1 MHDHRACTDFNRSQL
16 LRATAARAGA
26 GLPAIEPGM
35 PEPAGTGLDRRAFL
49 LRSAGVALSVYGASK
64 LGLDQLEAGVAQ
76 AAGTGGAGQPVLVN
90 VFLPGGVDSLS
101 VLAPVGDARYAALR
115 PTLKLAAGSGT
126 TFAEDT
132 RLMWHPAAAGLA
144 QLHGEGK
151 VSVFPAIGYDHPD
164 QSHFTSRH
172 FWEVGALD
180 PSSRLGWLGRYL
192 DLVGD
197 VDNPLQGVAL
207 DASLAPALAS
217 ARVPVSAIS
226 QPSDYSF
233 WAWNIGDPV
242 TAPMLDA
249 YGRMGAIAGGSDA
262 LATARTVVRQA
273 DGVRRSLG
281 AFVTADGTPGY
292 TSPVTYPAESGDLGE
307 RLAALGAMLA
317 AGLPIRCV
325 AVQGVGG
332 YDTHSDQATQ
342 LTSNLGATVGA
353 VVAFQRDL
361 EARGLADRVLIQLW
375 SEFGRR
381 PQENGSGTDHG
392 AAGCAFVIGTRAKG
406 QMVGEFPGLATL
418 DDQSNL
424 RATSDF
430 RAMYCSLLEQWL
442 GVDAAQVIPGAAS
455 LGRPVL
461 VR

>member
-1 MHDHRACTDFNRSQL
+1 MDSCSCTDFNRSQL

-35 PEPAGTGLDRRAFL
+35 PDPAGTGMDRRNFL
-49 LRSAGVALSVYGASK
+49 MRGAGLALSVYGASK

-101 VLAPVGDARYAALR
+101 VLAPIGDARYRTLR
-115 PTLKLAAGSGT
+115 PTLALAGGSGT
-126 TFAEDT
+126 TFSEDT

-144 QLHGEGK
+144 QLHAEGK
-151 VSVFPAIGYDHPD
+151 VSVLPAVGYDHPD

-180 PSSRLGWLGRYL
+180 PGARLGWMGRYL

-197 VDNPLQGVAL
+197 VDNPLQGIAL

-217 ARVPVSAIS
+217 SRVPVAAIS
-226 QPSDYSF
+226 KPSDYSF
-233 WAWNIGDPV
+233 WAQGVGDP
-242 TAPMLDA
+242 TIAPMMEA
-249 YGRMGAIAGGSDA
+249 YGRMGAVAGGSDA

-281 AFVTADGTPGY
+281 AFVTPDGQPGY
-292 TSPVTYPAESGDLGE
+292 TSPVTYPSGSGDLSA

-325 AVQGVGG
+325 AVQGVGS
-332 YDTHSDQATQ
+332 YDTHADQASA
-342 LTSNLGATVGA
+342 LSSNLAKTIGAL
-353 VVAFQRDL
+353 VAFQRDL

-406 QMVGEFPGLATL
+406 LMVGEFPGLTTL
-418 DDQSNL
+418 DAQSNL

-430 RAMYCSLLEQWL
+430 RGMYCALLEQWL
-442 GVDAAQVIPGAAS
+442 GVDAAQVIPGAAG
-455 LGRPVL
+455 LTRPVL
-461 VR
+461 VK